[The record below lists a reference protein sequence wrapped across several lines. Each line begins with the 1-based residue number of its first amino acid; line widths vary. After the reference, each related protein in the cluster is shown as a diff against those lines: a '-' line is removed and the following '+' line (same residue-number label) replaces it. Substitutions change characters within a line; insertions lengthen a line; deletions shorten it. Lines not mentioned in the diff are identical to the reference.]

1 MLAAH
6 GQRAAVGYNQPK
18 SESRGSLPQCRR
30 ITPREVVHDAR
41 LGQQPIGLMR
51 RLSSPS
57 SLLQRTTMGNQ
68 PETPTANG
76 NSAGHNIGARIAKI
90 GRGAAWV
97 VPITAIATI
106 TLSALQLEITP
117 DAWQKPVADAINP
130 VATLK
135 TDPLV
140 CLKAGSVML
149 TYWLAYDG
157 WDAIIKGSIMIGIKT
172 AWSQV
177 KEEIRVKAHAEGR
190 AEVYAELKGK
200 TLSEIAAELGIDES
214 SGANG
219 SNTPAPDSTD
229 SRPENAC

>member
-1 MLAAH
+1 ME
-6 GQRAAVGYNQPK
+6 NP
-18 SESRGSLPQCRR
+18 
-30 ITPREVVHDAR
+30 
-41 LGQQPIGLMR
+41 
-51 RLSSPS
+51 
-57 SLLQRTTMGNQ
+57 
-68 PETPTANG
+68 PETPTATGNG
-76 NSAGHNIGARIAKI
+76 PSAGHNIGARLAKI

-117 DAWQKPVADAINP
+117 DAWQKPVADALDP
-130 VATLK
+130 VAALK

-140 CLKAGSVML
+140 CLTAGSVML
-149 TYWLAYDG
+149 TYWLARDG
-157 WDAIIKGSIMIGIKT
+157 WDAIIKGGIMIGIKT

-177 KEEIRVKAHAEGR
+177 KEEIRVKAR

-214 SGANG
+214 SESNG

>member
-1 MLAAH
+1 MNH
-6 GQRAAVGYNQPK
+6 PP
-18 SESRGSLPQCRR
+18 E
-30 ITPREVVHDAR
+30 T
-41 LGQQPIGLMR
+41 
-51 RLSSPS
+51 
-57 SLLQRTTMGNQ
+57 
-68 PETPTANG
+68 ETPTATTT
-76 NSAGHNIGARIAKI
+76 GHDTGRNIGARIAKI
-90 GRGAAWV
+90 GRRTAWV

-130 VATLK
+130 VAALK

-140 CLKAGSVML
+140 CLTAGSVML
-149 TYWLAYDG
+149 TYWLARDG

-172 AWSQV
+172 AWNQV
-177 KEEIRVKAHAEGR
+177 KEEIRAKAYADAR

-214 SGANG
+214 PGSNGNGAN
-219 SNTPAPDSTD
+219 PPPPDRKP